1 MRRLVIAA
9 PGSGAGKTT
18 VTLGLMAALRQRG
31 LTVQGLKCGPDYI
44 DPTYHTA
51 VTGRPARNLDSW
63 MAGRANVRQMLANG
77 CQGADIA
84 IIEGVMGLFD
94 GKQPLSNEGSTADI
108 AVLTESP
115 VLLVIDAAGMAR
127 SAAAIV
133 RGFQTF
139 HPDVRIAG
147 VFANRVGSEGHFRL
161 IQAAIEQ
168 MCGIPTV
175 GYLPKDEALA
185 LPERHLGLVPS
196 VERGELDDF
205 FAALG
210 EKVAETV
217 DWEALLRIA
226 ESAPPLAAPAPL
238 VQPSRTYP
246 VRIAV
251 AKDAAFHFY
260 YPENLEMLA
269 AYGAELVYF
278 SPLAGEP
285 LPEGADGLYIGGGF
299 PEEFAA
305 ELARQTAVKQ
315 SIRTAVE
322 AGLPTLAECG
332 GFMFLTE
339 QLVTTSGAA
348 YDMVGVIPGR
358 VVMQR
363 TLAALGYREV
373 YGRDGNFLLPK
384 GEVARGHEFHYSVYE
399 PRGEMPFAYD
409 TSGRKGTKP
418 DGCLVHRLVAGYVH
432 FHFAS
437 APAMA
442 ERWLAACERV
452 KRDG

>member
-18 VTLGLMAALRQRG
+18 VTLGLMAAMRQQG
-31 LTVQGLKCGPDYI
+31 YTVQGFKCGPDYI

-63 MAGRANVRQMLANG
+63 MMGSEAVKTVLANG

-94 GKQPLSNEGSTADI
+94 GKQPLSDEGATAKI

-115 VLLVIDAAGMAR
+115 VLLVVDCSGMAR

-133 RGFQTF
+133 HGFQTF
-139 HPDVRIAG
+139 RPDVRLAG

-161 IQAAIEQ
+161 VKAAIEQ
-168 MCGIPTV
+168 TCGVPVV
-175 GYLPKDEALA
+175 GFLTQDEALA

-196 VERGELDDF
+196 VERGELDSF
-205 FAALG
+205 FANLG
-210 EKVAETV
+210 RKVARTI
-217 DWEALLRIA
+217 DWETLLSIA
-226 ESAPPLAAPAPL
+226 EAPALCSPAPL
-238 VQPSRTYP
+238 IRPSRPYR
-246 VRIAV
+246 VRVAV

-260 YPENLEMLA
+260 YPENLEMLSA
-269 AYGAELVYF
+269 CGAELVYF

-285 LPEGADGLYIGGGF
+285 LPDGVNGLYIGGGF

-305 ELARQTAVKQ
+305 ELARQAAVKQ
-315 SIRTAVE
+315 SIRAAIE
-322 AGLPTLAECG
+322 HGLPTLAECG

-339 QLVTTSGAA
+339 QLVATDGSA
-348 YDMVGVIPGR
+348 YEMAGVIPGK
-358 VVMQR
+358 VVMK
-363 TLAALGYREV
+363 TKLAALGYREV
-373 YGRDGNFLLPK
+373 RGRNGNFLLPE
-384 GEVARGHEFHYSVYE
+384 GETARGHEFHYSVYE
-399 PRGEMPFAYD
+399 PRGETPFAYE

-418 DGCLVHRLVAGYVH
+418 DGYLAHRLFAGYVH

-437 APAMA
+437 APAMV
-442 ERWLAACERV
+442 ERWLAECEKV
-452 KRDG
+452 TING